1 MTGQTHEEVHAS
13 KDVVNRKWV
22 YGVFIGCIVVTI
34 LSVLWSTQI
43 LDDTQAQIGVPHT
56 KVTQAIGPRD
66 IGLIDQSNILHD
78 QYGLRLEKAQA
89 KGLDRYGW
97 VDKRNGIARI
107 PIDEAMKAIV
117 EEAKR

>member
-1 MTGQTHEEVHAS
+1 MTGQTHEDVHAS

-22 YGVFIGCIVVTI
+22 FGVFIGCIVVSI
-34 LSVLWSTQI
+34 ISVLWSTQI
-43 LDDTQAQIGVPHT
+43 MDDTRAQIGVQPT
-56 KVTQAIGPRD
+56 KVRQTVGPRD
-66 IGLIDQSNILHD
+66 IGMIDQSNILHD

-89 KGLDRYGW
+89 KGLDKYGW

-117 EEAKR
+117 EEDQR